1 MATTLDDTIN
11 RQTYG
16 PLTWLLS
23 RQTFWVFL
31 ATVLACVALA
41 TVSEPFS
48 SAQNLFNITRNFA
61 FVGIAALGMTAVI
74 ITGGI
79 DLSVGSVMGLS
90 AMVLGL
96 VMGAGYSMEVGIV
109 AGLGIALIVG
119 FINGFLVAYV
129 KMPSFVVTLA

>member
-11 RQTYG
+11 CQTYG

-48 SAQNLFNITRNFA
+48 SAQNLFNITRNFS

-90 AMVLGL
+90 AMTLGL
-96 VMGAGYSMEVGIV
+96 VMGAGHSIWAGIA
-109 AGLGIALIVG
+109 AGLGVALLVG
-119 FINGFLVAYV
+119 LANGLLIAYV
-129 KMPSFVVTLA
+129 NMP